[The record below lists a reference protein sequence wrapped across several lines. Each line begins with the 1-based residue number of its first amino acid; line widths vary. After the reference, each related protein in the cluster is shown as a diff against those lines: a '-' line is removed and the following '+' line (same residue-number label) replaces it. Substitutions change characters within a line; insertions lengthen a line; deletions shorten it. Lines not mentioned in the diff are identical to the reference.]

1 MRARSSRLVPAPV
14 HQQRSCGISR
24 PGRDSIRVM
33 LVVAYDKRVET
44 PVYATAAVAG
54 RPQVC
59 HFSGR
64 PRMLLPLGA
73 NLLGGAPIRLTTSGQ
88 DCPFGQLGENKETA
102 CRPRDRP
109 YGRVCG
115 WDVCRNQCQG
125 VCMCARALLPCSVGW
140 SLSWDPQDGPSW
152 QAVHTVARLGEGS

>member
-1 MRARSSRLVPAPV
+1 M
-14 HQQRSCGISR
+14 
-24 PGRDSIRVM
+24 
-33 LVVAYDKRVET
+33 ET
-44 PVYATAAVAG
+44 TVYATAAVDG
-54 RPQVC
+54 RPQVS

-64 PRMLLPLGA
+64 PSMLPPLGA

-152 QAVHTVARLGEGS
+152 QAVHTVARLGEGRETGTLANRSTIREGEESL